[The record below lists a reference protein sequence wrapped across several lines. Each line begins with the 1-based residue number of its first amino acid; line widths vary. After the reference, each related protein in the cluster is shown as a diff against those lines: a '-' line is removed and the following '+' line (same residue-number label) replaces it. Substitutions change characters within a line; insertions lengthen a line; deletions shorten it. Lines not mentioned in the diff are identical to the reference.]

1 MLETMH
7 MQKLSVLYFWKE
19 FGAESD
25 PRLIRGARSAAAG
38 WPAVTG
44 ECECKFHTCSHFIE
58 HMQKKLSCA
67 QGDIQKLHIT

>member
-25 PRLIRGARSAAAG
+25 PRLIRGARWLAG
-38 WPAVTG
+38 WLRLAG
-44 ECECKFHTCSHFIE
+44 R
-58 HMQKKLSCA
+58 L
-67 QGDIQKLHIT
+67 

>member
-7 MQKLSVLYFWKE
+7 MPKLSVLYFWKE

-25 PRLIRGARSAAAG
+25 PRLIWGAGWLAGWLAAAG

-44 ECECKFHTCSHFIE
+44 ECECEFHTCSHFIE
-58 HMQKKLSCA
+58 RMQKN
-67 QGDIQKLHIT
+67 